1 MDTLLHD
8 YAAKCYAFST
18 GLVSF
23 QMLHASLQGQ
33 IMQTI
38 MKYMT
43 TQLATTS
50 EFCVKCTVCWVC
62 VRFYLPPSPPQFV

>member
-43 TQLATTS
+43 TQLQPHLNSVSNAL
-50 EFCVKCTVCWVC
+50 FVGCV
-62 VRFYLPPSPPQFV
+62 